1 MKADLA
7 SAIMS
12 LPGVKGFEYGSGFA
26 TAEMTG
32 TEHNDEFYVD
42 ESGNTRTK
50 SNYHGGILGGITT
63 GEDLVLRMVLKP
75 TSSIPKKQNT
85 VNKHGN
91 ETEIETYGRHD
102 PCLCPR
108 LVPMAEAMVALVLM
122 DHWLLNKTVR

>member
-1 MKADLA
+1 
-7 SAIMS
+7 
-12 LPGVKGFEYGSGFA
+12 
-26 TAEMTG
+26 MTG
-32 TEHNDEFYVD
+32 TEHNDEFYIDV
-42 ESGNTRTK
+42 EGNTRTK
-50 SNYHGGILGGITT
+50 TNHHGGILGGITT

-75 TSSIPKKQNT
+75 TSSIPKKQQT
-85 VNKHGN
+85 VDKHGN